1 MEEKNMKKT
10 YIIPTVKVV
19 KVKTIQ
25 MLTTSTLGVN
35 SSKEQELNTGEI
47 LSRGTKGDMWD
58 DEEEDY

>member
-1 MEEKNMKKT
+1 MKKT

>member
-35 SSKEQELNTGEI
+35 SSQEQELNSGEI

>member
-1 MEEKNMKKT
+1 MKKT

-35 SSKEQELNTGEI
+35 SSQEQELNTGEI

>member
-1 MEEKNMKKT
+1 MKKT

-35 SSKEQELNTGEI
+35 SSQEQELNSGEI